1 MELLWILLAAFLLLF
16 LNQWIF
22 THLLRP
28 TAGTLPVCAVI
39 PVTGDAEG
47 LEQTLRHLD
56 WLRREKFSRFTIL
69 VVDAGLTPD
78 GQGTV
83 QALGRRDSTLLFCPA
98 EEVSLILK
106 RKNDHGYFSL

>member
-1 MELLWILLAAFLLLF
+1 MEFLWILLAAIALLF
-16 LNQWIF
+16 LNRLIF

-28 TAGTLPVCAVI
+28 TEGSLPVFAVL

-78 GQGTV
+78 GRSTV
-83 QALGRRDSTLLFCPA
+83 QAFGRRDSTLLFCPA
-98 EEVSLILK
+98 EDVSLILK
-106 RKNDHGYFSL
+106 RKDDHGYFSL

>member
-1 MELLWILLAAFLLLF
+1 MDPPGGLSAAVLEPVDLHPPAPPHRGYLA
-16 LNQWIF
+16 
-22 THLLRP
+22 
-28 TAGTLPVCAVI
+28 
-39 PVTGDAEG
+39 
-47 LEQTLRHLD
+47 
-56 WLRREKFSRFTIL
+56 RFTIL